1 MTQAK
6 YYDSGS
12 GTWKAIIAGPAGP
25 AGPSGIVSSATA
37 PADTTVLWLDT
48 STTASTVALQD
59 LSNTTITSVANNDL
73 LKYNSA
79 TSRWINSST
88 LSGLTIVSPT
98 ITGTGSITAT
108 TFTGA
113 LTGNVTGNV
122 SGTAPAGSL
131 TGATLNSGVTAS
143 SLTSLGTLST
153 LLNAGAGITT
163 TTATISSGK
172 AVITGTTLATAA
184 VGAFESDASNI
195 LYTTGNT
202 STGGGRQVVNAAIFN
217 VLGAGGT
224 VASGGAF
231 FPSANPYLQANHY
244 YRFRYFVRFTKNT
257 AGTISLSFT
266 NSGGGNMTIIA
277 NALLAT
283 AAGVGTS
290 NLTITAN
297 AATSTTTTASSSLVD
312 ATAYV
317 LDIRGSVMVATA
329 GRLSLLVTDSAGT
342 ITSVLGSN
350 YDFVDMGTASTGN
363 VG

>member
-1 MTQAK
+1 
-6 YYDSGS
+6 
-12 GTWKAIIAGPAGP
+12 
-25 AGPSGIVSSATA
+25 
-37 PADTTVLWLDT
+37 LWADT
-48 STTASTVALQD
+48 STTGVYPNLVD
-59 LSNTTITSVANNDL
+59 LNDVSITSLANNNL
-73 LKYNSA
+73 LVYNTSSGKWVNSA
-79 TSRWINSST
+79 T
-88 LSGLTIVSPT
+88 LSGLSLVSPT

-113 LTGNVTGNV
+113 LTGNASTATTLATARAINGVNFDGSAAITVTAAA
-122 SGTAPAGSL
+122 GTL
-131 TGATLNSGVTAS
+131 TGSTLASGVTAS
-143 SLTSLGTLST
+143 SLTSLGTLSS
-153 LLNAGAGITT
+153 LLNAGAGIST
-163 TTATISSGK
+163 TTATFTSGK
-172 AVITGTTLATAA
+172 TVITGTALATAA
-184 VGAFESDASNI
+184 QGAFESDASNI

-283 AAGVGTS
+283 AAGAGIS

-297 AATSTTTTASSSLVD
+297 AAASTTTTASSSLVD
-312 ATAYV
+312 TTSYV

-329 GRLSLLVTDSAGT
+329 GRLSLLITDSAGT